1 MRMFDH
7 KGVDSE
13 PSGLDSIDNV
23 VDAHLCCGCGACA
36 YLAPEHFR
44 MEEVSGVGR
53 RPLPIVGVTG
63 APAPEA
69 VAACPG
75 RKLVHPP
82 EALADAP
89 FGGAWGPVL
98 GVYECWASDD
108 ELRYRGSSGGVI
120 SALAVHAL
128 ESGSAVGTLG
138 VRARR
143 DAPLLNETVL
153 NRSRDDVLSSAGS
166 RYAPASP
173 CQRLDLV
180 ENAEGPCVVIGKPCD
195 IAATRSAAALR
206 PALGDKVALT
216 IGIFCAGTPSTWATE
231 QVIASLGLDPA
242 STARVDYRGEG
253 WPGSFRVETNDGR
266 RGETTYA
273 EAWGGTL
280 AKHRQW
286 RCQICPDHTGEF
298 ADLSVGDPWYREIA
312 EDEPGRSLVVVRTPR
327 GQEALD
333 RALRDGALQGGP
345 IDKRYLPEA
354 QPHLQMARGA
364 VWARVLTMR
373 LAGLRTPLYE
383 NLPSARLWWSLSFE
397 RKRSSVLGT
406 LRRIVSRG
414 LRRPEPGRGALE
426 RP

>member
-1 MRMFDH
+1 MNS
-7 KGVDSE
+7 K
-13 PSGLDSIDNV
+13 PSGLDTIRDV

-36 YLAPEHFR
+36 YLEPDQFR
-44 MEEVSGVGR
+44 MDEVPGVGR
-53 RPLPIVGVTG
+53 RPLQIVGVTG
-63 APAPEA
+63 GPTPEA

-75 RKLVHPP
+75 RRLAHPP
-82 EALADAP
+82 EVLVDSP

-98 GVYECWASDD
+98 GVYECWATDD

-153 NRSRDDVLSSAGS
+153 NRSREDVLNSAGS

-180 ENAEGPCVVIGKPCD
+180 ENAEGPCVVVGKPCD
-195 IAATRSAAALR
+195 IAATRSAATLR

-216 IGIFCAGTPSTWATE
+216 IGIFCAGTPSTQATE

-242 STARVDYRGEG
+242 STVRVDYRGEG
-253 WPGSFRVETNDGR
+253 WPGSFRVETSDGR

-298 ADLSVGDPWYREIA
+298 ADLSVGDPWYREVA
-312 EDEPGRSLVVVRTPR
+312 EDEPGRSLVVVRTSR
-327 GQEALD
+327 GQAALD

-345 IDKRYLPEA
+345 IATQYLPEA

-383 NLPSARLWWSLSFE
+383 NLPSARLWWALSFK

-406 LRRIVSRG
+406 VRRIVSRG
-414 LRRPEPGRGALE
+414 LRRPEPGRGDLE
-426 RP
+426 QP